1 MKHTQYI
8 ITAVFIL
15 IFNLNLF
22 AQIDKVKEVNARMSQ
37 GTNRGLKVLIP
48 ETSLKEAIKAWSK
61 LMKDYESKNEK
72 IKKETDYLSPDAKIP
87 ALGEH
92 LINVY
97 SQFQETTEGVYMIV
111 FFDLGNSYINKDMH
125 PKKVESA
132 KKLMSS
138 FATRVAKTAIEAEVN
153 EESKELSKLEKE
165 LKSLTKNKDNYEA
178 EIKDAKE
185 TIELR
190 EKSIEEN
197 LKNQNNLQNEINEQ
211 KIKVDKINE
220 KLKKF

>member
-1 MKHTQYI
+1 
-8 ITAVFIL
+8 
-15 IFNLNLF
+15 
-22 AQIDKVKEVNARMSQ
+22 
-37 GTNRGLKVLIP
+37 
-48 ETSLKEAIKAWSK
+48 
-61 LMKDYESKNEK
+61 
-72 IKKETDYLSPDAKIP
+72 
-87 ALGEH
+87 
-92 LINVY
+92 
-97 SQFQETTEGVYMIV
+97 MIV
-111 FFDLGNSYINKDMH
+111 FFDLGSSYINKDMH

-138 FATRVAKTAIEAEVN
+138 FTTRVAKAAIEAEVN
-153 EESKELSKLEKE
+153 EESKKLSKLEKE
-165 LKSLTKNKDNYEA
+165 LKNLTKNKDNYEA
-178 EIKDAKE
+178 EIKDTKE

>member
-1 MKHTQYI
+1 MK
-8 ITAVFIL
+8 
-15 IFNLNLF
+15 
-22 AQIDKVKEVNARMSQ
+22 K
-37 GTNRGLKVLIP
+37 
-48 ETSLKEAIKAWSK
+48 SK
-61 LMKDYESKNEK
+61 K
-72 IKKETDYLSPDAKIP
+72 
-87 ALGEH
+87 
-92 LINVY
+92 
-97 SQFQETTEGVYMIV
+97 
-111 FFDLGNSYINKDMH
+111 
-125 PKKVESA
+125 
-132 KKLMSS
+132 
-138 FATRVAKTAIEAEVN
+138 
-153 EESKELSKLEKE
+153 LSKLEKE